1 MNESFESQ
9 LHLLE
14 DHRSHLQ
21 AMASFLENNRESYRH
36 QIATLAGHGFAKE
49 YIERLRE
56 KYADYS
62 RMIDGL
68 ADQLKRS
75 ENELALQEGQLRALI
90 QSARAG

>member
-14 DHRSHLQ
+14 DHRRHLQ

-36 QIATLAGHGFAKE
+36 QIATLEGHGFAKE

-68 ADQLKRS
+68 ADQLKRG